1 MIPHV
6 MESFAT
12 EARITLHVDCLKG
25 KARMAHRHTH
35 THTHT

>member
-12 EARITLHVDCLKG
+12 EARITLHVDNIKG
-25 KARMAHRHTH
+25 KVCERGVRG
-35 THTHT
+35 